1 MKNRIFESMNNVLE
15 ANVKS
20 PRIEK
25 VSFANQKV
33 AVFAELKKRVKDYFA
48 ATGFETSGN
57 ASLYFKAVFFISTYL
72 GGYAALM
79 LLNLPGWLAIGICA
93 YLGFT
98 AAAIGFNLMH
108 DGSHGSFS
116 NKQWINTLCAYSIN
130 FLGGDALLWKNKHNI
145 IHHTFT
151 NIEGHDQDIAMMP
164 VLRSNV
170 LQKKYSLHKY
180 QHVYCFLVYGLSSL
194 LWVFMLDYIKYFTG
208 KVGNIKIAG
217 MTTKDHVIFWIT
229 KVSYIALYLVL
240 PSIIW
245 GWGYTVLGFMVYHF
259 MLGITLSIVF
269 QLAHVVEETE
279 FTDKHFENNK
289 IDDEW
294 AIHQLKTTANF
305 ATGSKFVSW
314 FTGGLN
320 FQVEHHLFPKIS
332 HVHYPALNKIVKKV
346 CADMNLPYHEFS
358 SFGKAVQSHVKHLK
372 ETGKA

>member
-1 MKNRIFESMNNVLE
+1 MNSASIVDAKASN
-15 ANVKS
+15 S
-20 PRIEK
+20 EK
-25 VSFANQKV
+25 ITFSNPKTV
-33 AVFAELKKRVKDYFA
+33 VFLELKKRIKDYFA
-48 ATGFETSGN
+48 TTGIESSGN
-57 ASLYFKAVFFISTYL
+57 TALYVKALFFISTYL
-72 GGYAALM
+72 GGYSALM
-79 LLNLPGWLAIGICA
+79 FLTIPGWVAVFICA

-116 NKQWINTLCAYSIN
+116 TKQWVNTLCAYSIN

-164 VLRSNV
+164 VLRSNTF
-170 LQKKYSLHKY
+170 QKKYALHNY
-180 QHVYCFLVYGLSSL
+180 QHIYSFVVYGLSSI

-217 MTTKDHVIFWIT
+217 MTTKDHLLFWLT
-229 KVSYIALYLVL
+229 KVSYIGLYLIV
-240 PSIIW
+240 PSLVW
-245 GWGYTVLGFMVYHF
+245 GWGYTVIGFMVYHF
-259 MLGITLSIVF
+259 FLGLTLSIVF

-279 FTDKHFENNK
+279 FTDKHFADNK
-289 IDDEW
+289 IEDEW

-305 ATGSKFVSW
+305 ATENKFVGW

-332 HVHYPALNKIVKKV
+332 HVHYPAINKIVKQV
-346 CADMNLPYHEFS
+346 CAEMNLPYHEFS
-358 SFGKAVQSHVKHLK
+358 TFGKAVKSHLKHLK
-372 ETGKA
+372 ATGEAA

>member
-1 MKNRIFESMNNVLE
+1 MNSVLE
-15 ANVKS
+15 VAVKPS
-20 PRIEK
+20 RTEK

-33 AVFAELKKRVKDYFA
+33 AVFTELKKRVKNYFA
-48 ATGFETSGN
+48 TTGFESSGN
-57 ASLYFKAVFFISTYL
+57 ASLYAKALFFISTYIT
-72 GGYAALM
+72 GYATLM
-79 LLNLPGWLAIGICA
+79 FLSPPGWLALCICA

-116 NKQWINTLCAYSIN
+116 NKQWLNTLCAYSIN

-164 VLRSNV
+164 ILRSNI

-180 QHVYCFLVYGLSSL
+180 QHIYCFVVYGLSSV
-194 LWVFMLDYIKYFTG
+194 LWVFILDYIKYFTG

-217 MTTKDHVIFWIT
+217 MTAKDHVIFWIT
-229 KVSYIALYLVL
+229 KVSYIALYLIV
-240 PSIIW
+240 PSMIW
-245 GWGYTVLGFMVYHF
+245 GWGYTILGFIVYHF
-259 MLGITLSIVF
+259 MLGTTLSIVF

-305 ATGSKFVSW
+305 ATESKLVSW
-314 FTGGLN
+314 YTGGLN
-320 FQVEHHLFPKIS
+320 FQVEHHLFPRVS
-332 HVHYPALNKIVKKV
+332 HIHYPQISRLVKET
-346 CADMNLPYHEFS
+346 CLEFNIAYHEYTS
-358 SFGKAVQSHVKHLK
+358 MAKAFASHLLYLRKMGLSN
-372 ETGKA
+372 